1 MILDSSGSSCA
12 KKGKNSR
19 FRDKLHFCIFLSDL
33 NDVSTKKYLL
43 EVPPSYVVFNLSS
56 QVGSHALGAFKY
68 D

>member
-12 KKGKNSR
+12 KKGKNWR

-33 NDVSTKKYLL
+33 NDVSTNKYLL
-43 EVPPSYVVFNLSS
+43 LVRTYLSS